1 MSKEFRQ
8 HKYEVPKGAVDL
20 ILVRHGESAAAVPG
34 KPFPLH
40 DGHGD
45 PDLHANGVLQAKA
58 VKEALKKYVF
68 KSIYAT
74 DLKRTQQTAKPLAK
88 YLKIPINIEAGLRE
102 VYLGDWEGGLFRMKA
117 ASKDLLYQEFLK
129 HQEWGKIPGAES
141 NSMIYRR
148 VQNSLDLIYKRHQ
161 GQKVLAVIHGGI
173 ISAIMAMATGST
185 PLAFFGPSNGS
196 ISRVILE
203 SSKITLRTYNS
214 CEHL

>member
-129 HQEWGKIPGAES
+129 
-141 NSMIYRR
+141 
-148 VQNSLDLIYKRHQ
+148 
-161 GQKVLAVIHGGI
+161 
-173 ISAIMAMATGST
+173 
-185 PLAFFGPSNGS
+185 F
-196 ISRVILE
+196 
-203 SSKITLRTYNS
+203 
-214 CEHL
+214 